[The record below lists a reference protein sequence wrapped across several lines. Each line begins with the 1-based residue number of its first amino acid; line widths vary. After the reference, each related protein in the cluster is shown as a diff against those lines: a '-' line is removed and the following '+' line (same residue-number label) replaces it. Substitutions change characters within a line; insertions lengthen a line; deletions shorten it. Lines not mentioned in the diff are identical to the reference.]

1 VQVHVLGARGSR
13 PVPAATHLRHGGDTS
28 CVALAHDGGPPTM
41 VLDAGTGITH
51 LGALLGDAAFRGTIL
66 LGHLHWDHVI
76 GLPFARPADRPD
88 ARVDLYIPTTNGADA
103 ESVLARSMSPPHF
116 PIGPDGL
123 RGQWRFEALAPGRFE
138 ADGFSVLALEIP
150 HKGGRTFGFRIEA
163 DGASLAYL
171 SDHGPTALGP
181 GPDGHGERHEAALRL
196 ADGVDLLIHDA
207 QHTAAEFPPVAH
219 FGHCSIDYAIALGR
233 EAAAARVL
241 LFHHDPGHD
250 DAFLDDLL
258 PTLPAGVSLAAQGS
272 VIDLPGAR
280 AR

>member
-1 VQVHVLGARGSR
+1 VEVHVLGARGSR

-28 CVALAHDGGPPTM
+28 CVALAHDGGRPTL

-51 LGALLGDAAFRGTIL
+51 LSALMGDDAFQGTIL

-76 GLPFARPADRPD
+76 GLPFARAADRPD
-88 ARVDLYIPTTNGADA
+88 ARVDLFLPTTGGADA
-103 ESVLARSMSPPHF
+103 AAVLAGSMSPPHF
-116 PIGPDGL
+116 PIGPEGL
-123 RGQWRFEALAPGRFE
+123 RGRWRFAALEPGCHE
-138 ADGFSVLALEIP
+138 LEGFSVLALDIP

-207 QHTAAEFPPVAH
+207 QHTAAEFPAVAH
-219 FGHCSIDYAIALGR
+219 FGHCSIDYAISLGR
-233 EAAAARVL
+233 EAAAAHVL

-250 DAFLDDLL
+250 DEFLDELARAA
-258 PTLPAGVSLAAQGS
+258 PAQVSFAAQGS
-272 VIDLPGAR
+272 VIHLPGVR
-280 AR
+280 TP

>member
-13 PVPAATHLRHGGDTS
+13 PVAAATHLRHGGDTS
-28 CVALAHDGGPPTM
+28 CIALAHDGSAPTL

-51 LGALLGDAAFRGTIL
+51 LAALLGDAPFRGTIL

-88 ARVDLYIPTTNGADA
+88 ARVDLFLPTTTDDADA

-123 RGQWRFEALAPGRFE
+123 RGEWRFAALEPGRRDVE
-138 ADGFSVLALEIP
+138 GFSVLALEIP

-171 SDHGPTALGP
+171 SDHGPVALGP
-181 GPDGHGERHEAALRL
+181 GPDGQGERHDAALRL
-196 ADGVDLLIHDA
+196 AEGVDLLIHDA
-207 QHTAAEFPPVAH
+207 QHTAEEFPAVAG
-219 FGHCSIDYAIALGR
+219 FGHCSIEYAIALGR
-233 EAAAARVL
+233 EAAAAHVL
-241 LFHHDPGHD
+241 LFHHDPGHGD
-250 DAFLDDLL
+250 DFLDDLAPSL
-258 PTLPAGVSLAAQGS
+258 PEGVSFATQGS
-272 VIDLPGAR
+272 CIDLR
-280 AR
+280 SRR